1 MMEIVYVGSKSNSE
15 MAQGCG
21 VFAVIGVV
29 SLILA
34 MVTQCSGGDGNS
46 DAASTIKPSAAASA
60 TAGSPKPVSPSPE
73 KSVTQEPEK
82 PEKTVTQEP
91 EKTVTPKPKKVTM
104 TLAAIANT
112 PGTFE
117 QFKEFVA
124 KHGTAKQKKAVKH
137 LNGWRGYERKLF
149 YPVLEASSD
158 YPTIDYEAIDG
169 GDMAELDKMMDLEKQ
184 SQYIAEAFAA
194 WWKIDEEATLQ
205 VYDRGGEHTAGTAC
219 IRPDSVKHEGS
230 CL

>member
-1 MMEIVYVGSKSNSE
+1 MGSKSNNE
-15 MAQGCG
+15 TALGCS
-21 VFAVIGVV
+21 VFAVIGAV

-34 MVTQCSGGDGNS
+34 IMTQCSGDDGNS
-46 DAASTIKPSAAASA
+46 DAASTIKPTASA
-60 TAGSPKPVSPSPE
+60 TASSPKPVSPSPE
-73 KSVTQEPEK
+73 KSF
-82 PEKTVTQEP
+82 TQEP

-104 TLAAIANT
+104 TLAVIANT

-137 LNGWRGYERKLF
+137 LDGWRGYERKLF

-158 YPTIDYEAIDG
+158 YPTINYEAIDG
-169 GDMAELDKMMDLEKQ
+169 GDTAELDKMMDLEKQ

-194 WWKIDEEATLQ
+194 WWNIDEEATLQ